1 MVDVNGVTV
10 AWIEAGTEITTAVI
24 FACVLT
30 FLVLKVLNRLI

>member
-24 FACVLT
+24 FAINIKGRV
-30 FLVLKVLNRLI
+30 